1 MSIAAIIPL
10 YNGARFI
17 KAALES
23 VFAQTRKPDEI
34 IVVDDGSTDDGPA
47 IVKAMQQDHP
57 QIVLLTQSNGGQ
69 GAARNAGVAQA
80 KSDLIAFLDQDDVW
94 YPHHLAELER
104 ALLAPSPLPTAYAYS
119 NLDQVDIE
127 GRMFCHR
134 CLDML
139 PPRESRRPT
148 LMDYLSRDLMIL
160 PGASLIRKS
169 VIEEI
174 GGFDER
180 LRGYEDDDLFLRIFR
195 AGYRGIYIDEP
206 LTKWCIHPASA
217 SFDLDMA
224 RSRLIYFEKLLVQFP
239 DEPKLWLFYISDAVA
254 PRFFPIVLR
263 DLASGAIYRDR
274 PWQAIS
280 RKFLWRLLPYLSLR
294 QRILGLA
301 AVSLLSLP
309 FAGALIEIMP
319 RHLLR
324 RLYRKL
330 S

>member
-1 MSIAAIIPL
+1 YDQHAHVRVVREIVERDIDLLQHLSVQRVGPLRARENKARNRLLPLNLYGCEVCHGLPLTVLNRGLASCGFYPPPRPATSPMSIAAIIPL

-94 YPHHLAELER
+94 YPHHLAELEKR
-104 ALLAPSPLPTAYAYS
+104 LIAPSPLPTAYAYS
-119 NLDQVDIE
+119 NLDQVDID

-239 DEPKLWLFYISDAVA
+239 DEPK
-254 PRFFPIVLR
+254 
-263 DLASGAIYRDR
+263 
-274 PWQAIS
+274 
-280 RKFLWRLLPYLSLR
+280 
-294 QRILGLA
+294 
-301 AVSLLSLP
+301 
-309 FAGALIEIMP
+309 
-319 RHLLR
+319 
-324 RLYRKL
+324 
-330 S
+330 